1 MWKRFGAAVV
11 QRSFPPAFHRDAFTL
26 GKEGRFTVLLF
37 FFSWV
42 QPLTGL
48 GWQLGGLHS
57 LLSCGFC
64 PFFLHD
70 FLRCQ
75 ECTAGTFCPEGLGTF
90 WKWWEP
96 SGSELMS
103 AHRDSPHSISA
114 ASTSAPGMGLCSEVD
129 TFCILPSFSCV
140 TQVQSCS
147 ICEKSVQ

>member
-1 MWKRFGAAVV
+1 VV